1 MGYIQI
7 GKWYGSACVK
17 GYRSTAGCEGER
29 GKGWMEQRNVTENSR
44 HWGGMEECPWSQDE
58 FRKSGLRLRE
68 EIYDG

>member
-1 MGYIQI
+1 
-7 GKWYGSACVK
+7 
-17 GYRSTAGCEGER
+17 
-29 GKGWMEQRNVTENSR
+29 MEQRNVTESSR